1 MSTDAND
8 IIYDAINFDGL
19 GRRANY
25 RTVAYRVDML
35 HVFGGKDAAATLYEI
50 IYRWQFEVR
59 RPAVLRE
66 IERRKK
72 AGMNP
77 LTPEE
82 AEEMMWVYMS
92 YNDFVRETGGAI
104 AYNTVIRTLDYLVND
119 IKALEQQENH
129 DPKYPDFEYR
139 INKAAVHPLLEALP
153 AEPSFTPKIPKK
165 RPKSTQLGTAENQ
178 STQLGTSTQ
187 RSTQNENTSTQLGRG
202 YTQNGREVYPNGGT
216 SHTTHILPTHT
227 SPQENVLR
235 DAAHADITDTPVIH
249 PLYPFLSFDD
259 LHHPTVMT
267 ITFEDD
273 ERAEITNDG
282 YALTGQDVVAELE
295 AKGITVQVR
304 TEHRRR
310 VATIDALQPHTEV
323 SHVDGLSRQSAGRR
337 DRDSDYSSTHGSSL
351 HALGEMGGQTT
362 PETPGTTTQVQA
374 QETPVSDSYS
384 HATPDPLPSVSFLEA
399 SVMLE
404 AGSQE
409 NVGAADENDT
419 HSHDDGVEY
428 VPEWAQGATNGSSA
442 ISSLCS
448 DSPGT
453 HPCGEV
459 GTEETKNAD
468 GVGSEISSG
477 VDANN
482 PAMQQPDVRN
492 RQPGPASRSAGERR
506 TGERGAGPDTGDD
519 RPVVPNGAA
528 GNRVARGRGGKG
540 TGVEPP
546 ALSPINTTLAMP
558 DECAAWPNVETALLI
573 AEHLRK
579 RAFAPKQRE
588 KQAKK
593 MQRVFADKPDLT
605 REEWHNAYESRNDAW
620 WNEHNG
626 PLTVDDIYA
635 NDRLQ
640 KEIDR
645 LAAGHPSR
653 NAQPKPRAAPPMPAK
668 PVSSPMVS
676 PAPYVVDEE
685 RNKRNIARLMAGA
698 QQAKQLGNVKAV
710 IPMPVM
716 D

>member
-1 MSTDAND
+1 MSEEFELECLIHKDIQHVQVRNDFLRLYQGNEVKAKIIRILETWTNTKRAEWYKKALDAREQKHPLPVMDLWVTMSYQQFSLFMYGTVKQETIKKNVKELLTAGDITSRPHPEYPYGPPQYHLNTDK
-8 IIYDAINFDGL
+8 IQEGL
-19 GRRANY
+19 NKLPSPYQLDPLGAKIPPPPTLTPSQGVHLPRPRGY
-25 RTVAYRVDML
+25 KQGGG
-35 HVFGGKDAAATLYEI
+35 GGKD
-50 IYRWQFEVR
+50 
-59 RPAVLRE
+59 
-66 IERRKK
+66 
-72 AGMNP
+72 
-77 LTPEE
+77 TP
-82 AEEMMWVYMS
+82 
-92 YNDFVRETGGAI
+92 TQGA
-104 AYNTVIRTLDYLVND
+104 
-119 IKALEQQENH
+119 
-129 DPKYPDFEYR
+129 
-139 INKAAVHPLLEALP
+139 
-153 AEPSFTPKIPKK
+153 KIP
-165 RPKSTQLGTAENQ
+165 PFLE
-178 STQLGTSTQ
+178 
-187 RSTQNENTSTQLGRG
+187 STQNHLDNSEITTQ
-202 YTQNGREVYPNGGT
+202 ED
-216 SHTTHILPTHT
+216 
-227 SPQENVLR
+227 VLR
-235 DAAHADITDTPVIH
+235 DAASADITDT
-249 PLYPFLSFDD
+249 
-259 LHHPTVMT
+259 
-267 ITFEDD
+267 
-273 ERAEITNDG
+273 
-282 YALTGQDVVAELE
+282 
-295 AKGITVQVR
+295 
-304 TEHRRR
+304 
-310 VATIDALQPHTEV
+310 HTEV
-323 SHVDGLSRQSAGRR
+323 NDAV
-337 DRDSDYSSTHGSSL
+337 
-351 HALGEMGGQTT
+351 ALGDTAGPVSRDDGIVDSLLPVSGDRASMVGS
-362 PETPGTTTQVQA
+362 PLQA
-374 QETPVSDSYS
+374 QDKATEATSEVQMPQTEEVTEVVVEPLAASPRSDIDVPDGVRRAQEVSDSYS
-384 HATPDPLPSVSFLEA
+384 HTTPDPLPSVSFLEA
-399 SVMLE
+399 NTARE
-404 AGSQE
+404 TGKQE
-409 NVGAADENDT
+409 NMGAADENDT

-668 PVSSPMVS
+668 PVSSPTVS